1 MDPHSQPLQSPEVG
15 SSRFAMTSTVSS
27 TTTKEADPLF
37 CRRPPRRP
45 PSYPFEHL
53 HFDIVHE
60 SGLEFDGTTA
70 ILHYFCPYAKYFG
83 CSVKVWEGSSDAAY
97 ADDLDTRRSF
107 EGYLFKLFGGPIDWK
122 ATCQF
127 TVTTSTTEAELLA
140 ACHAG
145 KEIFAW
151 RRIFAQFGFDF
162 GEDLDLGIVPDQQ
175 WDNWALF
182 GIASLYGVHRQ
193 YRLSVGERAQ
203 AKVCRSSPLRSRKD
217 Y

>member
-1 MDPHSQPLQSPEVG
+1 M
-15 SSRFAMTSTVSS
+15 
-27 TTTKEADPLF
+27 
-37 CRRPPRRP
+37 
-45 PSYPFEHL
+45 

-162 GEDLDLGIVPDQQ
+162 GEDLDLVC
-175 WDNWALF
+175 DNKMVTNSVANEAPMIFTRLPHVDIHQLWLRERVQE
-182 GIASLYGVHRQ
+182 GSHTCSL
-193 YRLSVGERAQ
+193 
-203 AKVCRSSPLRSRKD
+203 P
-217 Y
+217 